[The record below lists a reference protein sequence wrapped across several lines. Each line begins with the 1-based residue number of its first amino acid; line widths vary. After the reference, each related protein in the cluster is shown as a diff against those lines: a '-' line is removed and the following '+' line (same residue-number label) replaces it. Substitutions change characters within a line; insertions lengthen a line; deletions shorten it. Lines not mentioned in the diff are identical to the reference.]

1 MAKGRSS
8 HVRPGL
14 IPARDPL
21 DDKIMDRLRCI
32 IVPFMPVLCVYD
44 FGDIGDLDVVEW
56 TRINRC
62 FHLSEDLDPELFDL
76 IRSDKHQ
83 GRMTLRVENPKFVF
97 PSIVI
102 RDKRRRLIAVEFK
115 NSLGVNTG
123 LPLPDR

>member
-8 HVRPGL
+8 QMRQRL
-14 IPARDPL
+14 IPAQDLL

-44 FGDIGDLDVVEW
+44 FGDIGELDVVEW

-62 FHLSEDLDPELFDL
+62 FHFNADLDPDLFDL

-83 GRMTLRVENPKFVF
+83 GRMTLRVENPKLIF

-102 RDKRRRLIAVEFK
+102 RDKRRRLIAVEFR
-115 NSLGVNTG
+115 NSQGVNTG